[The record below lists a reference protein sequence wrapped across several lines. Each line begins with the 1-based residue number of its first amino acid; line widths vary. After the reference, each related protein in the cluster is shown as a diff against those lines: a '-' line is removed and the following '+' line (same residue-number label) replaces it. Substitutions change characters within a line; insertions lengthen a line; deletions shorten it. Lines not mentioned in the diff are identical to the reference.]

1 MNPNGGENREIPTK
15 EWYDFIGNLGDII
28 PALHLGGEKATN
40 DLLKMCNITSD
51 SSVLDVGCGTGYT
64 ACKIAKEY
72 GSMVTG
78 IDISEIMI
86 SKAKNRAK
94 KEGLKE
100 KVEFKVADVFNLP
113 FEDDS
118 FDIALLESVLTPI
131 PGNKL
136 YALREIIR
144 VVTIEGIIGA
154 NESIIMESAPEEF
167 LKLIEK
173 HPATY
178 DLFTPEKLRAL
189 FEKAGLNVIELSI
202 VKSLEAPKAMREMG
216 LTKLISFMVKSYWR
230 VLGKLVMDSRF
241 RRAAKID
248 DQVSKFISE
257 HGGYVLI
264 TGKVENRE

>member
-1 MNPNGGENREIPTK
+1 MNPNEDESREISTK
-15 EWYDFIGNLGDII
+15 EWYDFIGNLGEVI

-40 DLLKMCNITSD
+40 DLLKMCNITSGL
-51 SSVLDVGCGTGYT
+51 SVLDVGCGTGYT

-78 IDISEIMI
+78 VDISEIMV
-86 SKAKNRAK
+86 SKAKNRAN

-118 FDIALLESVLTPI
+118 YDIALFESVLTPI
-131 PGNKL
+131 PGNKID
-136 YALREIIR
+136 ALREVIR
-144 VVTIEGIIGA
+144 VVTLGGIIGA

-167 LKLIEK
+167 LQLIEK

-189 FEKAGLNVIELSI
+189 FEEAGLSVLELSS
-202 VKSLEAPKAMREMG
+202 VKKSEAPKAMREMG

-230 VLGKLVMDSRF
+230 VLGKLITDSRF
-241 RRAAKID
+241 RRAAKVD

-264 TGKVENRE
+264 VGQITK